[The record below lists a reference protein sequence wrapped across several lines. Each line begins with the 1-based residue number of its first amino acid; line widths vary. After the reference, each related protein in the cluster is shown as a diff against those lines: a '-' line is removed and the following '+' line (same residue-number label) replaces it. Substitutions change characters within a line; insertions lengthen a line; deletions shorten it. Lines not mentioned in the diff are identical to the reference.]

1 MIYILS
7 IGAIAIFFGGLL
19 LTAPNTILSIERRA
33 NKIYMTDPTFMKYR
47 VPFGIGLFF
56 AAIYIIYSL
65 INQSTEYL
73 IILGIIALIF
83 SLMLLLTP
91 KAIFSLER
99 QANKIYMT
107 DPTFMKYRIL
117 FGLFLLISGAF
128 MIYSTIGYF

>member
-7 IGAIAIFFGGLL
+7 IGSIAIFFGVLL
-19 LTAPNTILSIERRA
+19 LVAPNTILSIERRA
-33 NKIYMTDPTFMKYR
+33 NKIYMTDPTFMHYR
-47 VPFGIGLFF
+47 VPFGLGLFF
-56 AAIYIIYSL
+56 AAIFIIYSL

-73 IILGIIALIF
+73 IILGFIALIF

-99 QANKIYMT
+99 QANRVYMT
-107 DPTFMKYRIL
+107 DPTFMKYRIP